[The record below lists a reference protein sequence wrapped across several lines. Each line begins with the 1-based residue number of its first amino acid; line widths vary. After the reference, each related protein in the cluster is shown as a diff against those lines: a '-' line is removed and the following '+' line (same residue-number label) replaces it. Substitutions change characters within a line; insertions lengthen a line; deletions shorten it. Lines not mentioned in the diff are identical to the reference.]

1 MAERNKKYFD
11 PARIDEEV
19 KMRLAKLTH
28 EDILKVIKKN
38 REFDRKQAKFDNR
51 YFSTPTK
58 TTYAELKRAKN
69 QLRKQFKE
77 EAKYRFEDKFLE
89 ENEEYLKY
97 VPSHIQKTSEFVY
110 FYELFN
116 IFCRIYLIFV
126 LFLIKI

>member
-1 MAERNKKYFD
+1 MEVLTGGVNIVVTKSDAKLLVQHQAKYFD

-58 TTYAELKRAKN
+58 TTYAELERAKN

-89 ENEEYLKY
+89 ENEEYLKICTVSY
-97 VPSHIQKTSEFVY
+97 SKDE
-110 FYELFN
+110 
-116 IFCRIYLIFV
+116 
-126 LFLIKI
+126 